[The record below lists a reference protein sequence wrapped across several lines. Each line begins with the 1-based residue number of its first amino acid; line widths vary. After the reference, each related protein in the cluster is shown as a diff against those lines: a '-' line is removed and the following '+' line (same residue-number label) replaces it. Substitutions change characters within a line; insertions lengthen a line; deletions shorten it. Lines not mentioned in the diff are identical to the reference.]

1 MGKFACSTVLILGL
15 ALSGAAMTPAFADQI
30 SDVVAAL
37 PVEITDIRLV
47 GEWTRKMEAPEGEP
61 AATETGLYRTIV
73 VTDTANGGASR
84 LFIQWL
90 QNGEVGPILIGSIEI
105 PELAELNVVIYD
117 FTYEADDEGLALYLD
132 TYEVGNGTES
142 GYELFLRSAED
153 YIFQPISN

>member
-1 MGKFACSTVLILGL
+1 MGKFARIRVLILGL
-15 ALSGAAMTPAFADQI
+15 ALSGVGMTAAAADPLGE
-30 SDVVAAL
+30 VVSAL

-47 GEWTRKMEAPEGEP
+47 GEWTRKMETADGEP

-90 QNGEVGPILIGSIEI
+90 QNGEVGPTLIGTIEI

-117 FTYEADDEGLALYLD
+117 FTYEADDEGLAVYLD
-132 TYEVGNGTES
+132 TYEAATGAES
-142 GYELFLRSAED
+142 GYELFLRSADD

>member
-1 MGKFACSTVLILGL
+1 MGKFTRSAVLILGL
-15 ALSGAAMTPAFADQI
+15 ALSGPAMTTAFAD
-30 SDVVAAL
+30 SLGDVVSAL

-47 GEWTRKMEAPEGEP
+47 GEWTRKMEAAEGEP
-61 AATETGLYRTIV
+61 AATETGLYRTII

-90 QNGEVGPILIGSIEI
+90 QNGEVGPSLIGTIEI

-117 FTYEADDEGLALYLD
+117 FTYEADDDGLALYLD

-142 GYELFLRSAED
+142 GYELFVRKADD